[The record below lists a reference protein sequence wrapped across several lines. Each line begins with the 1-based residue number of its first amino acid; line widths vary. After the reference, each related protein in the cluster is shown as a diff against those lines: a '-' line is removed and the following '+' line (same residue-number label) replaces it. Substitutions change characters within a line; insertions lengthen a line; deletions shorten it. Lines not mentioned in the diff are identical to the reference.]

1 MSQTFETKPVLE
13 SSWETDTLDTGA
25 IHDELTRLWTE
36 LGGPPHGGQ
45 APGEMVAEPHP
56 GGGGLMRANTLNLI
70 AVAENADYAELI
82 TRSVSQLR
90 DFLPSR
96 TVIFITDACAERERT
111 WHVRVQL
118 SEAYHKSGDA
128 PALRFETIVI
138 SADPKVAGH
147 LASLVSPL
155 MISEL
160 PTFLWWPSGD
170 FAHSPVFQDLVEI
183 VDRLIVDSG
192 QLGNDAGAL
201 AQLRTLLNDED
212 DPWVG
217 DFTWLRLQPW
227 RHLIAQFFDPQ
238 EVQPALETIAQ
249 VNIAYAPRRED
260 RGSGLAAALLI
271 VGWMASRLNWEV
283 LEPLERRKAGG
294 WTIPLRAVNSDKKVR
309 HIRVRLSPDHNL
321 ESRYSLR
328 SAEIVS
334 GDDHEGV
341 FRVMRTDKDDLITSS
356 ETADAPYVSRVVYAR
371 LPSSAEMLG
380 EELQRFGP
388 DRILEDAIRFATRML
403 P

>member
-1 MSQTFETKPVLE
+1 MSQIFETKPILE
-13 SSWETDTLDTGA
+13 SSWEADTLDTGA

-45 APGEMVAEPHP
+45 APGEMIAEPHP

-70 AVAENADYAELI
+70 AVAENAHYAGLI
-82 TRSVSQLR
+82 TESISQLR

-96 TVIFITDACAERERT
+96 TVIFITGAEVPRRST
-111 WHVRVQL
+111 WHIDLQL
-118 SEAYHKSGDA
+118 NEAYHAGSDA
-128 PALRFETIVI
+128 PTLRFETITI

-170 FAHSPVFQDLVEI
+170 FASSPVFQDLVEI

-201 AQLRTLLNDED
+201 AQLRTLLDDED

-238 EVQPALETIAQ
+238 EVQPALQTITQ
-249 VNIAYAPRRED
+249 VNIAYAPSRED
-260 RGSGLAAALLI
+260 HGSGLAAALLI
-271 VGWMASRLNWEV
+271 VGWLGSRLNWEV
-283 LEPLERRKAGG
+283 VEPLERRKSGG
-294 WTIPLRAVNSDKKVR
+294 WTVPLRSANSDNKVR
-309 HIRVRLSPDHNL
+309 HIQIRLSPD
-321 ESRYSLR
+321 ESVASHFSLR
-328 SAEIVS
+328 SVEIVS
-334 GDDHEGV
+334 TDDHEGV
-341 FRVMRTDKDDLITSS
+341 FRVMRTDKDELITSS

-371 LPSSAEMLG
+371 RLGSVEMLG

-388 DRILEDAIRFATRML
+388 DRILEDAIRLATRML